1 MPFNEKKLA
10 VLMRLVCAGAIGAGS
25 MLGVAQAQQPAQPAA
40 AAPKVEKIDVTGS
53 SIKRIEGE
61 SALPVTVI
69 TRAEIERTG
78 ATSPM
83 ELLQIISSNNSFGN
97 VSLGNVIGSSTFSAQ
112 TASLRGLGGGRTLVL
127 VDGKRFSGFAGEV
140 QGVQGVNLAVIP
152 FAAIERVEVLKDGA
166 SAVYGSDAIGGV
178 INFILRSDYRG
189 AEVTVWGGEP
199 TRAGGGGQQRVQG
212 TAGFGDLNTN
222 RFNVVISGAYNHQKA
237 LEQKDRDFSRTSYL
251 PDLGL
256 IGISSNTMPGNV
268 TTGGIGVP
276 SNPNCAPS
284 TLYDGICFYDPANT
298 PGVMGIPDEK
308 LGNFYAAA
316 KFQINNDWTA
326 YASMIGSKSENH
338 YTIQPVPISNVFFYG
353 PNADIPMTITIQP
366 GTPFYPTAAAIA
378 AGVNGQPLNV
388 RWRAFEAGLR
398 DTTDTN
404 TASQFTGGLKGVWG
418 NWDVDTSAHYAE
430 SETKS
435 RTNGGFP
442 ILPLVLPLLNSGNV
456 NLFGPN
462 TPEITNAIRATNFNG
477 QVLKGTS
484 KNYGVSAKA
493 SGELMT
499 LPTGGK
505 VGVAFGA
512 EFRKEKLEQTYADVI
527 RTGDV
532 SGFGGSFPDLSG
544 QRDVRAIFAETVVPL
559 TSTLE
564 LNAAIRQDRYN
575 DFGTTANPKVSMRWQ
590 PNKTILARASYG
602 KGFLA
607 PSLYQLFIPQGNTV
621 SPPGTSDPIRC
632 PVTGNIGIDCATQ
645 FTIIN
650 GGNPNLRPEKSEQ
663 VTGGIVFEPTA
674 NLSTSLDY
682 FKIRLNGQIT
692 NGIPFSTIL
701 GDLNTYGNLVTRGP
715 VDPAFPNLPG
725 RITAIQGTY
734 LNLGAIHIE
743 GLDLETHWKGPKGS
757 WGSIRVDA
765 SGTYYR
771 RYDVQ
776 NPDGSYS
783 GFVSNGFG
791 AVVTGITPRWR
802 HYISTTYERGPW
814 SVSLANSFQSEYTDV
829 QVNGNGDLRKVSSM
843 SLWDLQGSYKGIKN
857 LTLTLGVKNLLD
869 TNPPETN
876 QQNTFQ
882 SKYDASYY
890 DARARFVYGS
900 AQYTFK

>member
-1 MPFNEKKLA
+1 MGVTMQFSEKPLA
-10 VLMRLVCAGAIGAGS
+10 GLMRLLCAGALGTTCTI
-25 MLGVAQAQQPAQPAA
+25 GVAYAQQPAPAA
-40 AAPKVEKIDVTGS
+40 KVEKIDVTGS

-69 TRAEIERTG
+69 TRQEIEKSG
-78 ATSPM
+78 ATNPM

-189 AEVTVWGGEP
+189 GEATVWGGEP
-199 TRAGGGGQQRVQG
+199 TRSGGGGQQRANG
-212 TAGFGDLNTN
+212 TFGFGDLSTN
-222 RFNVVISGAYNHQKA
+222 RYNVIVSGSYNHQKA
-237 LEQKDRDFSRTSYL
+237 LEQKDRDFSRSSYL

-268 TTGGIGVP
+268 TTGGIGVIG
-276 SNPNCAPS
+276 SPNCAPS
-284 TLYDGICFYDPANT
+284 TLYDGVCFFDPANT

-308 LGNFYAAA
+308 LGNFYASARV
-316 KFQINNDWTA
+316 QINNDWQGYVSA
-326 YASMIGSKSENH
+326 ILSKSENH
-338 YTIQPVPISNVFFYG
+338 YVIQPVPISNVFNYG
-353 PNADIPMTITIQP
+353 PNADIPMTITLQP

-404 TASQFTGGLKGVWG
+404 TASQITTGLKGTWG
-418 NWDVDTSAHYAE
+418 DWDVDTSYHYGE

-442 ILPLVLPLLNSGNV
+442 IVPLILPLLNSGNV

-477 QVLKGTS
+477 EVLKGNS
-484 KNYGVSAKA
+484 KNYGVGAKM
-493 SGELMT
+493 SGELAT
-499 LPTGGK
+499 LPAGK
-505 VGVAFGA
+505 LGFAFGG
-512 EFRKEKLEQTYADVI
+512 EFRKEKLEQTYASVI
-527 RTGDV
+527 QTGDV
-532 SGFGGSFPDLSG
+532 SGFGGSFPNLSAT
-544 QRDVRAIFAETVVPL
+544 RDVRAFFVETNVPL
-559 TSTLE
+559 TKTLE
-564 LNAAIRQDRYN
+564 ANLAIRQDHYN
-575 DFGTTANPKVSMRWQ
+575 DFGSTANPKFSMRWQ
-590 PNKTILARASYG
+590 PNKVVLARASYG

-607 PSLYQLFIPQGNTV
+607 PSLYQLFIPQGATV
-621 SPPGTSDPIRC
+621 TPPGVNDPIRC
-632 PVTGNIGIDCATQ
+632 PVTNNIGIDCATQ
-645 FTIIN
+645 FTVIN
-650 GGNPNLRPEKSEQ
+650 GGNPNLQPEKSEQ
-663 VTGGIVFEPTA
+663 VTAGIVFEPFTS
-674 NLSTSLDY
+674 LSTSLDY

-692 NGIPFSTIL
+692 NGIPFTTVL
-701 GDLNTYGNLVTRGP
+701 GNLAQYGGLVTRGP

-743 GLDLETHWKGPKGS
+743 GLDLEAHWKGTAHS
-757 WGSIRVDA
+757 WGRIRTDIG
-765 SGTYYR
+765 GTYYR

-776 NPDGSYS
+776 NTDGSYT
-783 GFVSNGFG
+783 GFVSNANG

-802 HYISTTYERGPW
+802 HYASVTWEQGPW
-814 SVSLANSFQSEYTDV
+814 AATLANSFQSEYTDV
-829 QVNGNGDLRKVSSM
+829 QPDGNGNLRKVSSM
-843 SLWDLQGSYKGIKN
+843 SLWDLQGSYKGFRN

-882 SKYDASYY
+882 SRYDASYY

-900 AQYTFK
+900 AQYSFK